1 MCYNSIE
8 IHKEKEVDIMSVK
21 NRRENTDIKQDNNE
35 NVKQPEKPAPEKIEE
50 QQDININTEKNQNIN
65 INIHSDGAQNVTA
78 ESDEDYETDLSGELK
93 SDYQS
98 DNMKE
103 VYYRESWFELC
114 EEAGTKKTEDVKFMD
129 ILIQTLR
136 DTHKQKQAQKRKY
149 FFWERSLLILA
160 FVNTLLNALNLYQ
173 FGYDISVYLD
183 FTCVAISA
191 MVVAI
196 TSYKMLTS
204 PKDSWLRHMAF
215 YVKATTEADN
225 LFGGGIDYISLSP
238 AEKIAAFKSKIVK
251 YTQEDYQD
259 FIVNLN
265 GSKTIGTQDD
275 TKL

>member
-1 MCYNSIE
+1 MSLKKYKNQGEKSNTE
-8 IHKEKEVDIMSVK
+8 QDKEQNPEQTA
-21 NRRENTDIKQDNNE
+21 EQNE
-35 NVKQPEKPAPEKIEE
+35 E
-50 QQDININTEKNQNIN
+50 QDININTEKNQNIN
-65 INIHSDGAQNVTA
+65 ININADGKQNINV
-78 ESDEDYETDLSGELK
+78 EPDEDDHIGLAGELK

-98 DNMKE
+98 DSMKE
-103 VYYRESWFELC
+103 QYYRESWLELC

-129 ILIQTLR
+129 ILIQALR
-136 DTHKQKQAQKRKY
+136 DTHKHKQAQKKKY
-149 FFWERSLLILA
+149 FFWERSLLILT
-160 FVNTLLNALNLYQ
+160 FVNTLLNALKLYE
-173 FGYDISVYLD
+173 FGNKISVYLD

-225 LFGGGIDYISLSP
+225 LFGGGADYSSLTA
-238 AEKIAAFKSKIVK
+238 AEKIAAFKSKIVQ

-265 GSKTIGTQDD
+265 GSKNIINQNDNQS
-275 TKL
+275 

>member
-1 MCYNSIE
+1 
-8 IHKEKEVDIMSVK
+8 MSVK
-21 NRRENTDIKQDNNE
+21 NRRENTDSKQDIKDTS
-35 NVKQPEKPAPEKIEE
+35 KQTEEPTPEKNEE
-50 QQDININTEKNQNIN
+50 QQNIN
-65 INIHSDGAQNVTA
+65 INIHSDTNRNINA

-93 SDYQS
+93 SAYKS

-103 VYYRESWFELC
+103 IYYRESWLELC

-160 FVNTLLNALNLYQ
+160 FVNTLLNALKLYQ

-238 AEKIAAFKSKIVK
+238 AEKISAFKSKIVK